1 MRTGAP
7 IDSDE
12 FANNSERFGL
22 EMTIWRHSK
31 PIRHLQLRFS
41 ETELSLFFDSRL
53 SASAS
58 RGLNKFKPMPK
69 LLMIKMAH
77 FIWRTPI
84 MLFYSLAI
92 RIGSRVGAIYSS
104 KMLAMSG
111 MNLKISF
118 VMERH
123 KLIKSRTTHLEKGLD
138 LKLNATC

>member
-1 MRTGAP
+1 ME
-7 IDSDE
+7 SEE
-12 FANNSERFGL
+12 FANNSERLGL

-41 ETELSLFFDSRL
+41 ETELSLLLDSRL
-53 SASAS
+53 SASARS
-58 RGLNKFKPMPK
+58 GLNKFKPMPK

-84 MLFYSLAI
+84 ILFCSLAI
-92 RIGSRVGAIYSS
+92 RIGSSVGAIYSS

-111 MNLKISF
+111 MNLKISL
-118 VMERH
+118 VIERH
-123 KLIKSRTTHLEKGLD
+123 RLIRSRTTHLENGLD